1 MKSDDLT
8 RFCIEDGN
16 EGLTATIFVKRLPRF
31 DLTNCPIRR
40 FAPPARSWQ
49 SVVPLMLAALVLLLA
64 ACQPISSSSVAAT
77 GTAAPARTATQEPAP
92 IVIPT
97 QTPGPAP
104 TATPAARAEPD
115 RTLAVALSAKGRS
128 LFTTSDLN
136 GAEAAF
142 IDAIAADPS
151 YLPAHL
157 GLTDVYLYQSQYWQQ
172 ALQSAQS
179 AVALAP
185 EDSTALAYLAWA
197 KQGAHHFDE
206 AKELGLRAVELDAE
220 DSTAHMA
227 LADILVSMY
236 EVDRAFEHA
245 QSAVRLE
252 PESAPAWAT
261 LGSIVYQ
268 MHDWDKAGDAYAQA
282 LELEPD
288 FFAWHIVNARHE
300 FNVYG
305 DVYAAR
311 SIAEPAIS
319 SLPDH
324 ASTLF
329 FEVDMAAEENDW
341 ETSEAKCLQT
351 IALDQPH
358 TPFPDGYSCM
368 ALMLLQQERNAETA
382 AYQALAEDRATV
394 HRRDV
399 TLIRMRLLNDQDR
412 CEESRALAQDW
423 LDARPYSI
431 SATRMVGVSYLCER
445 DFTTAATYF
454 RQTLDALPESVG
466 DARFLAIAY
475 ARDDKALEA
484 RAALN
489 EVKPFATEDPLY
501 YQALYETHLML
512 GQKDEA
518 VAAAQRWQVL
528 RPESLDA
535 RESLAFVQLYEGNV
549 EAALSIAQDA
559 LERGARTSTVLAVL
573 GEAYTRMGE
582 FDKAQPLLEEAIEL
596 NGDHIVARN
605 ALSLLYLA
613 QIRCTE
619 AEPHMRWLIDNA
631 DEDEEKK
638 GLEDVL
644 ARCFDRAARPTPDPS
659 MLLEDP
665 EAVTAAVKVLQE
677 ADVEIRYLDIEE
689 NEEGQRTLVVA
700 YAVDLA
706 VDSEEY
712 ADVER
717 QLVIELSRILPRI
730 RSEPDGLVVVAGTF
744 NRTTSITGVVTR
756 AAVAWMEGELSDEE
770 FEETWQRQTA
780 EDSG

>member
-1 MKSDDLT
+1 MRLH
-8 RFCIEDGN
+8 
-16 EGLTATIFVKRLPRF
+16 AQLPRF
-31 DLTNCPIRR
+31 DALRAGLHLLHVHRR
-40 FAPPARSWQ
+40 PPVHLISAVFA
-49 SVVPLMLAALVLLLA
+49 LLLA
-64 ACQPISSSSVAAT
+64 ACQIPQSRPAG
-77 GTAAPARTATQEPAP
+77 GTPPAP
-92 IVIPT
+92 TVTNTPAAIVIPT
-97 QTPGPAP
+97 RTPGPAP
-104 TATPAARAEPD
+104 TATPAPLAEPD
-115 RTLAVALSAKGRS
+115 RALAVTLSAKGRS
-128 LFTTSDLN
+128 LFVTSDLN

-142 IDAIAADPS
+142 IDAISADPS

-172 ALQSAQS
+172 ALQSAQN
-179 AVALAP
+179 AIALAP

-206 AKELGLRAVELDAE
+206 AKEIGIQAVELGAE
-220 DSTAHMA
+220 NATAHMA

-236 EVDRAFEHA
+236 EVDLAFEHA
-245 QSAVRLE
+245 QSAVRLD
-252 PESAPAWAT
+252 PDSAPAWAT
-261 LGSIVYQ
+261 LGSIAFQ
-268 MHDWDKAGDAYAQA
+268 MHDWDQAGDAYAQA

-305 DVYAAR
+305 DVYSAR

-319 SLPDH
+319 ALPGH

-329 FEVDMAAEENDW
+329 FEADMAAEEGDW
-341 ETSEAKCLQT
+341 ETSEAKCMQT
-351 IALDQPH
+351 ITLDQPH

-368 ALMLLQQERNAETA
+368 ALMLLQQERSDETA
-382 AYQALAEDRATV
+382 AYQTLAEDRATV

-399 TLIRMRLLNDQDR
+399 TLIRMRLLNDEDL

-423 LDARPYSI
+423 LDTRPYSI
-431 SATRMVGVSYLCER
+431 SAKRMVGVSYLCDR
-445 DFTTAATYF
+445 DFSTAATYF

-466 DARFLAIAY
+466 DARLLAISY

-489 EVKPFATEDPLY
+489 EVRAISTDDPLY

-512 GQKDEA
+512 GQLDEA

-528 RPESLDA
+528 RPENLDA

-549 EAALSIAQDA
+549 EAAQSIALDA

-573 GEAYTRMGE
+573 GETYTRMGE
-582 FDKAQPLLEEAIEL
+582 FEKAQPLLEEAIQL
-596 NGDHIVARN
+596 NSDHIVARN
-605 ALSLLYLA
+605 ALALLFLA
-613 QIRCTE
+613 QVRCAD
-619 AEPHMRWLIDNA
+619 AEPHMRWLIDNT
-631 DEDEEKK
+631 EDEEEKE

-644 ARCFDRAARPTPDPS
+644 VKCYDRAARPTPDPS
-659 MLLEDP
+659 TMLDDQ

-689 NEEGQRTLVVA
+689 GEEGQRTLVVA

-706 VDSEEY
+706 VESDEY
-712 ADVER
+712 ANVER
-717 QLVIELSRILPRI
+717 QLIIDLSRLLPRI
-730 RSEPDGLVVVAGTF
+730 SSEPDALVVVAGTF
-744 NRTTSITGVVTR
+744 NRTTSVTGVVTQ
-756 AAVAWMEGELSDEE
+756 AAVAWAQGELSDEE

-780 EDSG
+780 DTGE

>member
-1 MKSDDLT
+1 MKLH
-8 RFCIEDGN
+8 
-16 EGLTATIFVKRLPRF
+16 VQLPRF
-31 DLTNCPIRR
+31 DALRAGLHLRHTLRR
-40 FAPPARSWQ
+40 PPVHLIPAAFA
-49 SVVPLMLAALVLLLA
+49 LLLA
-64 ACQPISSSSVAAT
+64 ACQLPQVT
-77 GTAAPARTATQEPAP
+77 PARATPPAPTATKTPAA

-97 QTPGPAP
+97 RTPGPAP
-104 TATPAARAEPD
+104 TATPAPLAEPD
-115 RTLAVALSAKGRS
+115 RALAETLSAKGRS
-128 LFTTSDLN
+128 LFVTSDLN

-142 IDAIAADPS
+142 IDAISADPS

-172 ALQSAQS
+172 ALQSAQN
-179 AVALAP
+179 AIALAP

-206 AKELGLRAVELDAE
+206 AKEIGFQAVELGAE
-220 DSTAHMA
+220 NATAHMA

-236 EVDRAFEHA
+236 EVDLAFEHA
-245 QSAVRLE
+245 QSAVRLD
-252 PESAPAWAT
+252 PDSAPAWAT
-261 LGSIVYQ
+261 LGSIAFQ
-268 MHDWDKAGDAYAQA
+268 MHDWDQAGDAYAQA
-282 LELEPD
+282 LDLEPD

-305 DVYAAR
+305 DVYSAR

-319 SLPDH
+319 ALPDH
-324 ASTLF
+324 ASSLF
-329 FEVDMAAEENDW
+329 FEADMAAEEGDW
-341 ETSEAKCLQT
+341 ETSEAKCMQT
-351 IALDQPH
+351 ITLDQPH
-358 TPFPDGYSCM
+358 TPFPDAYSCM
-368 ALMLLQQERNAETA
+368 ALMLLQQERNDETA

-399 TLIRMRLLNDQDR
+399 TLIRMRLLNDQDL

-431 SATRMVGVSYLCER
+431 SAKRMVGVSYLCDR

-466 DARFLAIAY
+466 DARLLAIAY

-489 EVKPFATEDPLY
+489 EIKALATDDPLY

-512 GQKDEA
+512 GQLDEA

-549 EAALSIAQDA
+549 EAAQSIALDA

-573 GEAYTRMGE
+573 GETYTRMGE
-582 FDKAQPLLEEAIEL
+582 FEKAQPLLEEAIQL
-596 NGDHIVARN
+596 NSDHIVARN
-605 ALSLLYLA
+605 ALALLFLA
-613 QIRCTE
+613 QVRCAD

-631 DEDEEKK
+631 DDEEEKE

-644 ARCFDRAARPTPDPS
+644 VRCYDRAARPTPDPS
-659 MLLEDP
+659 TMLDDQ
-665 EAVTAAVKVLQE
+665 EAVTAAVKVMQD

-689 NEEGQRTLVVA
+689 SEEGQRTLVVA
-700 YAVDLA
+700 YAVDLS
-706 VDSEEY
+706 VESEEY
-712 ADVER
+712 ANVER
-717 QLVIELSRILPRI
+717 QLIIELSRLLPRI
-730 RSEPDGLVVVAGTF
+730 SSEPDALVVVAGTF
-744 NRTTSITGVVTR
+744 NRTTSVTGVVTQ
-756 AAVAWMEGELSDEE
+756 AAVAWAQGDLSDEE

-780 EDSG
+780 DTNE

>member
-1 MKSDDLT
+1 MKLHD
-8 RFCIEDGN
+8 
-16 EGLTATIFVKRLPRF
+16 RLPRF
-31 DLTNCPIRR
+31 DTFRDSLPRS
-40 FAPPARSWQ
+40 PALCKLSY
-49 SVVPLMLAALVLLLA
+49 PLMLAAFVLSLA
-64 ACQPISSSSVAAT
+64 ACQFAPSTPTATTPTAPAASAAT
-77 GTAAPARTATQEPAP
+77 ITSTP

-97 QTPGPAP
+97 QTPGPPP
-104 TATPAARAEPD
+104 TATPAPLAEPN
-115 RTLAVALSAKGRS
+115 RTLAVTLNAKGRS
-128 LFTTSDLN
+128 LFVSSDLN

-172 ALQSAQS
+172 ALKSAQN
-179 AVALAP
+179 AIVLAP
-185 EDSTALAYLAWA
+185 EDSTAVAYFAWA
-197 KQGAHHFDE
+197 EQGAHHFDE
-206 AKELGLRAVELDAE
+206 AKELGLRAVELDAKNA
-220 DSTAHMA
+220 TAHMA

-245 QSAVRLE
+245 QSAISLD

-261 LGSIVYQ
+261 LGSIAFQ
-268 MHDWDKAGDAYAQA
+268 MHDWDTAGDAYAQA

-288 FFAWHIVNARHE
+288 FFAWHIINARHE

-305 DVYAAR
+305 DVYSAHA
-311 SIAEPAIS
+311 IAEPAIS
-319 SLPDH
+319 ALPDH

-329 FEVDMAAEENDW
+329 FEADMAAEEGDW
-341 ETSEAKCLQT
+341 ETSEAKCMQT

-358 TPFPDGYSCM
+358 TPFPDAYSCM
-368 ALMLLQQERNAETA
+368 ALMLLQQERSAETA
-382 AYQALAEDRATV
+382 AYQTLAEERATV
-394 HRRDV
+394 NRRDV

-431 SATRMVGVSYLCER
+431 SAARMVGVSYLCDR
-445 DFTTAATYF
+445 DFATAATYF
-454 RQTLDALPESVG
+454 RKTLDALPESVG
-466 DARFLAIAY
+466 DARLLAIAY
-475 ARDDKALEA
+475 AREDKALEA

-489 EVKPFATEDPLY
+489 EIKAFSSEDPLY

-512 GQKDEA
+512 GQLDEA

-549 EAALSIAQDA
+549 EAAQSIALDA

-573 GEAYTRMGE
+573 GETYTRMGE
-582 FDKAQPLLEEAIEL
+582 FDKAQPLLEEAIQL
-596 NGDHIVARN
+596 NSDHIVARN
-605 ALSLLYLA
+605 ALALLFLA
-613 QIRCTE
+613 QIRCDD
-619 AEPHMRWLIDNA
+619 AEPHMRWLIENA
-631 DEDEEKK
+631 DDEEEKE

-644 ARCFDRAARPTPDPS
+644 TRCHDRAASPTPDPS
-659 MLLEDP
+659 SMLDDQ
-665 EAVTAAVKVLQE
+665 EAVTAAVRVLQD

-689 NEEGQRTLVVA
+689 NEEQRTLVVA

-712 ADVER
+712 SDVER
-717 QLVIELSRILPRI
+717 QLIIGLSRILPRI
-730 RSEPDGLVVVAGTF
+730 RSEPDALVVVAGTF
-744 NRTTSITGVVTR
+744 NRTTSVTGVVTR
-756 AAVAWMEGELSDEE
+756 AAVAWMQGELSDEE
-770 FEETWQRQTA
+770 FEDTWQRQTPDTG
-780 EDSG
+780 E

>member
-1 MKSDDLT
+1 MKLHD
-8 RFCIEDGN
+8 
-16 EGLTATIFVKRLPRF
+16 RLPRF
-31 DLTNCPIRR
+31 DAFRDSLPR
-40 FAPPARSWQ
+40 PPALCKLSN
-49 SVVPLMLAALVLLLA
+49 PLILTALVLFLA
-64 ACQPISSSSVAAT
+64 ACQSLPTTPVAAT
-77 GTAAPARTATQEPAP
+77 PTAPPAGRATQTPPP
-92 IVIPT
+92 IIIPT
-97 QTPGPAP
+97 QTPGPPP

-115 RTLAVALSAKGRS
+115 RTLAVTLSAKGRS
-128 LFTTSDLN
+128 LFVTSDLN

-142 IDAIAADPS
+142 VDAIAADPS

-172 ALQSAQS
+172 ALQSAQN
-179 AVALAP
+179 AIALAP
-185 EDSTALAYLAWA
+185 EDSTAVAYLAWA
-197 KQGAHHFDE
+197 EQGAHHFDE

-220 DSTAHMA
+220 NATAHMA

-245 QSAVRLE
+245 QSALRLD

-261 LGSIVYQ
+261 LGSIAFQ
-268 MHDWDKAGDAYAQA
+268 MHDWDKAGDANAQA

-288 FFAWHIVNARHE
+288 FFAWHIISARHE

-311 SIAEPAIS
+311 SIAEPAVN
-319 SLPDH
+319 SLPHH

-329 FEVDMAAEENDW
+329 FEADMAAEEGDW

-382 AYQALAEDRATV
+382 AYQTLAEGRTTV

-412 CEESRALAQDW
+412 CEESRALAQNW

-431 SATRMVGVSYLCER
+431 SATRMVGVSYLCDK
-445 DFTTAATYF
+445 DFATAATYF
-454 RQTLDALPESVG
+454 RKTLDALPESVG
-466 DARFLAIAY
+466 DARLLAIAY
-475 ARDDKALEA
+475 ARDDRAQDA

-489 EVKPFATEDPLY
+489 EVKAFSTEDPLY

-512 GQKDEA
+512 GQIDEA
-518 VAAAQRWQVL
+518 VAAAQRRQVL
-528 RPESLDA
+528 RPENLDA

-549 EAALSIAQDA
+549 EAAQSIALDA

-573 GEAYTRMGE
+573 GETYTRMGE
-582 FDKAQPLLEEAIEL
+582 FDKAQPYLEEAIQL
-596 NGDHIVARN
+596 NSDHVVARN
-605 ALSLLYLA
+605 ALALLYLA

-619 AEPHMRWLIDNA
+619 AEPHLRWLIDHT
-631 DEDEEKK
+631 DDEEEKE
-638 GLEDVL
+638 GLENVL
-644 ARCFDRAARPTPDPS
+644 TKCFDRAARPTPDPS
-659 MLLEDP
+659 MLLEDQ
-665 EAVTAAVKVLQE
+665 EAVTAAVRVLQD

-689 NEEGQRTLVVA
+689 NEGQRTLVVA

-717 QLVIELSRILPRI
+717 QLIIELSRILPRI
-730 RSEPDGLVVVAGTF
+730 RSEPDALVVVAGTF
-744 NRTTSITGVVTR
+744 NRTTSVTGVVTR
-756 AAVAWMEGELSDEE
+756 AAVAWVGGELSDEE
-770 FEETWQRQTA
+770 FENTWQRQTA
-780 EDSG
+780 DTGG

>member
-1 MKSDDLT
+1 MRSHALLT
-8 RFCIEDGN
+8 RFDAARA
-16 EGLTATIFVKRLPRF
+16 GLPLLHAL
-31 DLTNCPIRR
+31 RR
-40 FAPPARSWQ
+40 PPVHLISAAFA
-49 SVVPLMLAALVLLLA
+49 LLLA
-64 ACQPISSSSVAAT
+64 ACQIPQSTPA
-77 GTAAPARTATQEPAP
+77 GTTPPASTATKTLAP

-97 QTPGPAP
+97 RTPGAAP
-104 TATPAARAEPD
+104 TATPAPLAKPD
-115 RTLAVALSAKGRS
+115 RSLAVTLSTKGRS
-128 LFTTSDLN
+128 LFVTSDLN

-142 IDAIAADPS
+142 IDAISADPS

-172 ALQSAQS
+172 ALQSAQN
-179 AVALAP
+179 AIALAP

-206 AKELGLRAVELDAE
+206 AKEIGLQAVELGAE
-220 DSTAHMA
+220 NATAHIA

-236 EVDRAFEHA
+236 EVDLAFEHA
-245 QSAVRLE
+245 QSAIRLD
-252 PESAPAWAT
+252 PNSAPAWAT
-261 LGSIVYQ
+261 LGSIAFQ

-305 DVYAAR
+305 DVYSAR
-311 SIAEPAIS
+311 LIAEPAIS
-319 SLPDH
+319 ALPDH

-329 FEVDMAAEENDW
+329 FEADMAAEEGDW
-341 ETSEAKCLQT
+341 ETSEAKCMQT

-368 ALMLLQQERNAETA
+368 ALMLLQQERNDETA
-382 AYQALAEDRATV
+382 AYQTLAEDRATV

-399 TLIRMRLLNDQDR
+399 TLLRMRLLNDQDL

-431 SATRMVGVSYLCER
+431 SAKRAVGVSYLCDR

-466 DARFLAIAY
+466 DARLLAIAY

-489 EVKPFATEDPLY
+489 EVRAISTDDPLY

-512 GQKDEA
+512 GQLDEA

-535 RESLAFVQLYEGNV
+535 RESLAFVQLSEGNV
-549 EAALSIAQDA
+549 EAAQSIALDA
-559 LERGARTSTVLAVL
+559 VERGARTSTVLAVL
-573 GEAYTRMGE
+573 GETYTRMGE
-582 FDKAQPLLEEAIEL
+582 FDKAQPLLEEALQL
-596 NGDHIVARN
+596 NSDHIVARN
-605 ALSLLYLA
+605 ALALLFLA
-613 QIRCTE
+613 QVRCDE
-619 AEPHMRWLIDNA
+619 AEPHMRWLIDNT
-631 DEDEEKK
+631 DDEEEKE

-644 ARCFDRAARPTPDPS
+644 IKCRDRAARPTPDPS
-659 MLLEDP
+659 TMLDDQ

-689 NEEGQRTLVVA
+689 GEEGQRTLVVA

-706 VDSEEY
+706 VESDEY
-712 ADVER
+712 ANVER
-717 QLVIELSRILPRI
+717 QLIIELSRLLPRI
-730 RSEPDGLVVVAGTF
+730 SSEPDALVVVAGTF
-744 NRTTSITGVVTR
+744 NRTTSVTGVVTQ
-756 AAVAWMEGELSDEE
+756 AAVAWAQGDLSDEE
-770 FEETWQRQTA
+770 FEETWRRQTA
-780 EDSG
+780 ETGE

>member
-1 MKSDDLT
+1 MKLH
-8 RFCIEDGN
+8 
-16 EGLTATIFVKRLPRF
+16 VQLPRF
-31 DLTNCPIRR
+31 DALRAGLHLRHTLRR
-40 FAPPARSWQ
+40 PPVHLIPAAFA
-49 SVVPLMLAALVLLLA
+49 LLLA
-64 ACQPISSSSVAAT
+64 ACQLPQVMPAGAT
-77 GTAAPARTATQEPAP
+77 PPAPTATKTPAA

-97 QTPGPAP
+97 RTPGPAP
-104 TATPAARAEPD
+104 TATPAPLAEPD
-115 RTLAVALSAKGRS
+115 RALAETLSAKGRS
-128 LFTTSDLN
+128 LFVTSDLN

-142 IDAIAADPS
+142 IDAISADPS

-172 ALQSAQS
+172 ALQSAQN
-179 AVALAP
+179 AIALAP

-206 AKELGLRAVELDAE
+206 AKEIGLQAVELGAE
-220 DSTAHMA
+220 NATAHVA

-236 EVDRAFEHA
+236 EVDLAFEHA
-245 QSAVRLE
+245 QSAVRLD
-252 PESAPAWAT
+252 PDSAPAWAT
-261 LGSIVYQ
+261 LGSIAFQ
-268 MHDWDKAGDAYAQA
+268 MHDWDQAGDAYAQA
-282 LELEPD
+282 LDLEPD

-305 DVYAAR
+305 DVYSAR

-319 SLPDH
+319 ALPDH

-329 FEVDMAAEENDW
+329 FEADMAAEEGDW
-341 ETSEAKCLQT
+341 ETSEAKCTQT
-351 IALDQPH
+351 ITLDQPH
-358 TPFPDGYSCM
+358 TPFPDAYSCM
-368 ALMLLQQERNAETA
+368 ALMLLQQERNDETA

-399 TLIRMRLLNDQDR
+399 TLIRMRLLNDQDL

-431 SATRMVGVSYLCER
+431 SAKRMVGVSYLCDR

-454 RQTLDALPESVG
+454 RQTFDALPESVG
-466 DARFLAIAY
+466 DARLLAIAY

-489 EVKPFATEDPLY
+489 EIKALATDDPLY

-512 GQKDEA
+512 GQLDES

-549 EAALSIAQDA
+549 EAAQSIALDA

-573 GEAYTRMGE
+573 GETYTRMGE
-582 FDKAQPLLEEAIEL
+582 FEKAQPLLEEAIQL
-596 NGDHIVARN
+596 NSDHMVARN
-605 ALSLLYLA
+605 ALALLFLA
-613 QIRCTE
+613 QVRCAD

-631 DEDEEKK
+631 DDEEEKE

-644 ARCFDRAARPTPDPS
+644 VRCYDRAARPTPDPS
-659 MLLEDP
+659 TMLDDQ
-665 EAVTAAVKVLQE
+665 EAVTAAVKVLQD

-689 NEEGQRTLVVA
+689 GEEGQRTLVVA
-700 YAVDLA
+700 YAVDLS
-706 VDSEEY
+706 VESEEY
-712 ADVER
+712 ANVER
-717 QLVIELSRILPRI
+717 QLIIDLSRLLPRI
-730 RSEPDGLVVVAGTF
+730 SSEPDALVVVAGTF
-744 NRTTSITGVVTR
+744 NRTTSVTGVVTR
-756 AAVAWMEGELSDEE
+756 AAVAWAQGDLSDEE

-780 EDSG
+780 DTNE

>member
-1 MKSDDLT
+1 MRLH
-8 RFCIEDGN
+8 
-16 EGLTATIFVKRLPRF
+16 AQLPRF
-31 DLTNCPIRR
+31 DALRAGLHLLHAHRR
-40 FAPPARSWQ
+40 PPVHLISAVFA
-49 SVVPLMLAALVLLLA
+49 LLLA
-64 ACQPISSSSVAAT
+64 ACQIPQSRPAGAT
-77 GTAAPARTATQEPAP
+77 PPAPTATETPAA

-97 QTPGPAP
+97 RTPGPAP
-104 TATPAARAEPD
+104 TATPAPLAEPD
-115 RTLAVALSAKGRS
+115 RALAATLSAKGRS
-128 LFTTSDLN
+128 LFVTSDLN

-142 IDAIAADPS
+142 IDAISADPS

-172 ALQSAQS
+172 ALQSAQN
-179 AVALAP
+179 AIALAP

-206 AKELGLRAVELDAE
+206 AKEIGLQAVELGAE
-220 DSTAHMA
+220 DATAHMA

-236 EVDRAFEHA
+236 EVDLAFEHA
-245 QSAVRLE
+245 QSAVRLD

-261 LGSIVYQ
+261 LGSIAFQ
-268 MHDWDKAGDAYAQA
+268 MHDWDQAGDAYAEA
-282 LELEPD
+282 LDLEPD

-305 DVYAAR
+305 DVYSAR

-319 SLPDH
+319 ALPGH

-329 FEVDMAAEENDW
+329 FEADMAAEEGNW
-341 ETSEAKCLQT
+341 ETSEAKCMQT
-351 IALDQPH
+351 ITLDQPH

-368 ALMLLQQERNAETA
+368 ALMLLQQERSDETA
-382 AYQALAEDRATV
+382 AYQTLAEGRATV

-399 TLIRMRLLNDQDR
+399 TLIRMRLLNDEDL

-431 SATRMVGVSYLCER
+431 SAKRMVGVSYLCDR
-445 DFTTAATYF
+445 DFSTAATYF

-466 DARFLAIAY
+466 DARLLAIAY

-489 EVKPFATEDPLY
+489 EVRAISTDDPLY

-512 GQKDEA
+512 GQLDEA
-518 VAAAQRWQVL
+518 VASAQRWQVL
-528 RPESLDA
+528 RPENLDA

-549 EAALSIAQDA
+549 EAAQSIALDA

-573 GEAYTRMGE
+573 GETYTRMGE
-582 FDKAQPLLEEAIEL
+582 FEKAQPLLEEAIQL
-596 NGDHIVARN
+596 NSDHIVARN
-605 ALSLLYLA
+605 ALALLFLA
-613 QIRCTE
+613 QVRCAD
-619 AEPHMRWLIDNA
+619 AEPHMRWLIDNT
-631 DEDEEKK
+631 EEEEEKE

-644 ARCFDRAARPTPDPS
+644 VKCYDRAARPTPDPS
-659 MLLEDP
+659 TMLDDQ

-689 NEEGQRTLVVA
+689 GEEGQRTLVVA

-706 VDSEEY
+706 VESDEY
-712 ADVER
+712 ANVER
-717 QLVIELSRILPRI
+717 QLIIDLSRLLPRI
-730 RSEPDGLVVVAGTF
+730 SSEPDALVVVAGTF
-744 NRTTSITGVVTR
+744 NRTTSVTGVVTQ
-756 AAVAWMEGELSDEE
+756 AAVAWAQGELSDEE

-780 EDSG
+780 ETGE

>member
-1 MKSDDLT
+1 MKLHD
-8 RFCIEDGN
+8 
-16 EGLTATIFVKRLPRF
+16 RLPRF
-31 DLTNCPIRR
+31 DAFFDGLPRPSALCKLSNLLILG
-40 FAPPARSWQ
+40 A
-49 SVVPLMLAALVLLLA
+49 VVLILA
-64 ACQPISSSSVAAT
+64 ACQPLPSTPGSATRTALSAA
-77 GTAAPARTATQEPAP
+77 TATQTPTP

-104 TATPAARAEPD
+104 TATPSARVEPD
-115 RTLAVALSAKGRS
+115 RTLAMTLGVKGRS
-128 LFTTSDLN
+128 LFVTSDLN

-142 IDAIAADPS
+142 IDAIAADPG
-151 YLPAHL
+151 YVPAHL

-172 ALQSAQS
+172 ALQAAQN

-220 DSTAHMA
+220 NATAHMA
-227 LADILVSMY
+227 AADILVSMY

-245 QSAVRLE
+245 QSAVRLD
-252 PESAPAWAT
+252 PDSAAAWAT
-261 LGSIVYQ
+261 LGSIAFQ
-268 MHDWDKAGDAYAQA
+268 MHEWDKAGDAYAQA

-288 FFAWHIVNARHE
+288 FFAWSIVNARHE

-311 SIAEPAIS
+311 SIAQPAIN

-329 FEVDMAAEENDW
+329 FEADMAAEEGDW

-382 AYQALAEDRATV
+382 AYQALAEERATV

-431 SATRMVGVSYLCER
+431 SATRMVGVSYLCDK
-445 DFTTAATYF
+445 DFATAATYF
-454 RQTLDALPESVG
+454 RRTLDALPESVG
-466 DARFLAIAY
+466 DARLLARAY

-489 EVKPFATEDPLY
+489 EVKAFATENPLY

-512 GQKDEA
+512 GELDEA
-518 VAAAQRWQVL
+518 VSAAQRWQVL

-549 EAALSIAQDA
+549 EAAQSIALEA

-573 GEAYTRMGE
+573 GETYTRMGE

-596 NGDHIVARN
+596 NEDHIMARQ
-605 ALSLLYLA
+605 ALALLYLA
-613 QIRCTE
+613 QIRCGE
-619 AEPHMRWLIDNA
+619 AEPHMRWLIDHA
-631 DEDEEKK
+631 DDEEDERD
-638 GLEDVL
+638 LEGVL
-644 ARCFDRAARPTPDPS
+644 TRCYDRAARPTPDPS
-659 MLLEDP
+659 VLLEDQ
-665 EAVTAAVKVLQE
+665 EAVTAAVEVLRE

-689 NEEGQRTLVVA
+689 NEEGQRMLVVA

-706 VDSEEY
+706 VGSEEY

-717 QLVIELSRILPRI
+717 RLVIELSRVLSRI

-744 NRTTSITGVVTR
+744 NRTTSVTAVVTG

-770 FEETWQRQTA
+770 FEETWRRQEA
-780 EDSG
+780 DDE

>member
-1 MKSDDLT
+1 MRLHT
-8 RFCIEDGN
+8 Q
-16 EGLTATIFVKRLPRF
+16 LPRF
-31 DLTNCPIRR
+31 DATRAGLHLLHAYRR
-40 FAPPARSWQ
+40 PPVHLVSAVFA
-49 SVVPLMLAALVLLLA
+49 LLLA
-64 ACQPISSSSVAAT
+64 ACQIPQSRPAGAT
-77 GTAAPARTATQEPAP
+77 PPAPTATETPAA

-97 QTPGPAP
+97 RTPGPAP
-104 TATPAARAEPD
+104 TATPAPLAEPD
-115 RTLAVALSAKGRS
+115 RALAVTLSAKGRS
-128 LFTTSDLN
+128 LFVTSDLN

-142 IDAIAADPS
+142 IDAISADPS

-172 ALQSAQS
+172 ALQSAQN
-179 AVALAP
+179 AIALAP
-185 EDSTALAYLAWA
+185 EDSTVLAYLAWA

-206 AKELGLRAVELDAE
+206 AKEIGLQAVELGAE
-220 DSTAHMA
+220 NPTAHMA

-236 EVDRAFEHA
+236 EVDLAFEHA
-245 QSAVRLE
+245 QSALRLD
-252 PESAPAWAT
+252 PDSAPAWAT
-261 LGSIVYQ
+261 LGSIAFQ
-268 MHDWDKAGDAYAQA
+268 MHDWDQAGDAYAQA

-305 DVYAAR
+305 DVYSAR

-319 SLPDH
+319 ALPGH

-329 FEVDMAAEENDW
+329 FEADMAAEEGDW
-341 ETSEAKCLQT
+341 ETSEAKCMQT
-351 IALDQPH
+351 ITLDQPH

-368 ALMLLQQERNAETA
+368 ALMLLQQERSDETA
-382 AYQALAEDRATV
+382 AYQTLAEDRATV

-399 TLIRMRLLNDQDR
+399 TLIRMRLLNDEDL

-431 SATRMVGVSYLCER
+431 SAKRMVGVSYLCDR

-466 DARFLAIAY
+466 DARLLAIAY

-489 EVKPFATEDPLY
+489 EIRAISTDDPLY

-512 GQKDEA
+512 GQLDEA

-528 RPESLDA
+528 RPENLDA

-549 EAALSIAQDA
+549 EAAQSIALDA

-573 GEAYTRMGE
+573 GETYTRMGE
-582 FDKAQPLLEEAIEL
+582 FEKAQPLLEEAIQL
-596 NGDHIVARN
+596 NSDHIVARN
-605 ALSLLYLA
+605 ALALLFLA
-613 QIRCTE
+613 QVRCAD
-619 AEPHMRWLIDNA
+619 AEPHMRWLIDNT
-631 DEDEEKK
+631 EEEEEKE

-644 ARCFDRAARPTPDPS
+644 DKCYDRAARPTPDPS
-659 MLLEDP
+659 TMLDDQ

-689 NEEGQRTLVVA
+689 GEEGQRTLVVA

-706 VDSEEY
+706 VESDEY
-712 ADVER
+712 ANVER
-717 QLVIELSRILPRI
+717 QLIIELSRLLPRI
-730 RSEPDGLVVVAGTF
+730 NSEPDALVVVAGTF
-744 NRTTSITGVVTR
+744 NRTTSVTGVVTQ
-756 AAVAWMEGELSDEE
+756 AAVAWAQGELSDEE

-780 EDSG
+780 ETGE